1 MGVLSCGKED
11 NEKPLVFFETYYP
24 LEFGT
29 YIDYYVQEITH
40 DDLSSIPHDTLHYYL
55 RTLIEDTV
63 IDNEGRLAYKY
74 IRKTRI
80 DTSDVWQI
88 SDVWTTL
95 KNENKINVFSAD
107 NLDED
112 IFEIDLKLKTRM
124 KNENITY
131 IPMLDYLCEE
141 QFCLNFLTRDGKLYP
156 LSTDTIHLSIFSSM
170 FIAENLFLEYVNF
183 KK

>member
-1 MGVLSCGKED
+1 MYYKFDTIFVSYRYKYFYEHKSEDFIPTLSFFGFED
-11 NEKPLVFFETYYP
+11 K
-24 LEFGT
+24 
-29 YIDYYVQEITH
+29 
-40 DDLSSIPHDTLHYYL
+40 
-55 RTLIEDTV
+55 LIE
-63 IDNEGRLAYKY
+63 LSK
-74 IRKTRI
+74 KTDLYLI
-80 DTSDVWQI
+80 GPSLLFIESPKDVNLQ
-88 SDVWTTL
+88 TL

-156 LSTDTIHLSIFSSM
+156 LSTDTIHLSVFSSM